1 MRDRHLAALVLSVVA
16 AWSCGEAWREARAT
30 SHRVCVEER
39 GSGGRTR
46 DGWDGEVECV
56 RYEVRRG
63 PDQREVIFMGA
74 LAGGAA
80 VGALGALM
88 LKTSDAAA

>member
-1 MRDRHLAALVLSVVA
+1 MRVRHIAALVLSVVA

-30 SHRVCVEER
+30 SHSVCVEER

-46 DGWDGEVECV
+46 DGWDGEVECL
-56 RYEVRRG
+56 RYEVYRG
-63 PDQREVIFMGA
+63 PNQREVIFMGA
-74 LAGGAA
+74 LAGGAI

-88 LKTSDAAA
+88 LRRPDAAA